1 MSLDDLSTRKTRN
14 MDNKSSV
21 LSIAQIMLGD
31 AAKAGPLTRETIA
44 AKVVLAMTMTGAG
57 ADAVLRDQLISELE
71 SRFSIWIGKE
81 SALEAN
87 EDHVDWLSA
96 ARKQGGR
103 YWPRY
108 RTMLEKKWATR
119 ALDSLDD
126 TTDHVLRLLEDPRRA
141 GEWDRRGLV
150 VGHVQSG
157 KTSNYTGLIC
167 KAADAGYKVFIVLAG
182 IHNSLRSQTQ
192 LRLDEGFLGYE
203 TRPGAIREGETRA
216 VGVGLID
223 PDPKIRPDYVTN
235 RMENGD
241 FNSAVATRMGIGISP
256 ERPPLL
262 FVVKK
267 NAGVLKNLLAWIIDR
282 CADELTGGNRKVVG
296 QVPLLVIDDEAD
308 NASVDTGDQGYV
320 DGKLDETYDPKAIN
334 KLIRKILYAFSKSAY
349 VGYTATP
356 FANVYIRDDKFVAE
370 AGEDLF
376 PRSFIINLPAPSNYW
391 GPVEIFGTSSG
402 DRERDG
408 IGRFGLV
415 KEVSDFAA
423 SLDPKEAHGWMPPKH
438 KNGHAPLHNGLDE
451 LPPSLQDAV
460 LSFVL
465 ADSARRAR
473 GQGNQHHSMLVHVTR
488 FTSVQKEVWRQIA
501 ELLSEVKRAVL
512 YGDKNVDGG
521 INARLRALWET
532 DFMPTTMAIRKHLS
546 DTTLSSITWA
556 EIESLLK
563 QAVDDIEVR
572 EINGT
577 ARDILDYEERK
588 ATGFHVI
595 AVGGDKLSRGL
606 TLEGLTVSYFL
617 RASKMYDTLMQ
628 MGRWF
633 GYRPGYVDLCRLNTT
648 SELIDWFGHITD
660 ASEELRREFEQMA
673 AMKGN
678 PKDYGLKVRSHPTLM
693 ITSQVKMRDAQEI
706 EINLAGS
713 LAETVVFYRDQ
724 LIVQKNFDAVEVLLR
739 EAGVSD
745 RKHSQDRPGGARQ
758 QWENSHVWKNVPG
771 ARVVDFLREYKT
783 HPTALTAHS
792 TIYARYVDA
801 QIRDAGELTSW
812 TVALLGGD
820 KEDAKDA
827 VAVAGNNIIPVKR
840 EPGKRQPSEAEQ
852 KEQGRYVIGRL
863 LNPRDEAIDLD
874 AEEWQAALDLT
885 AKYAKEEG
893 ATATPEAPNG
903 PAIRSIRGRGTD
915 TKPARAERGLLLLY
929 PIKPID
935 RMSIPLMGFGVSL
948 PGSKGKP
955 IKYHVNNVYWEQ
967 EVLGGQPE

>member
-1 MSLDDLSTRKTRN
+1 
-14 MDNKSSV
+14 MDKKSSV

-31 AAKAGPLTRETIA
+31 AAKEGPLTRETIA
-44 AKVVLAMTMTGAG
+44 AKVVEVMKITGAG

-126 TTDHVLRLLEDPRRA
+126 TTDHVLRLLEDPRRT

-167 KAADAGYKVFIVLAG
+167 KAADAGYKVIIVLAG

-223 PDPKIRPDYVTN
+223 PDPKIRPDYVTH

-241 FNSAVATRMGIGISP
+241 FNSAVAKSMGIGISP
-256 ERPPLL
+256 EQRPLL
-262 FVVKK
+262 LVVKK
-267 NAGVLKNLLAWIIDR
+267 NVGVLRNLLAWIIDR
-282 CADELTGGNRKVVG
+282 GADELTANGRKVVG
-296 QVPLLVIDDEAD
+296 QVPVLVIDDEAD
-308 NASVDTGDQGYV
+308 NASVDTADQGYV
-320 DGKLDETYDPKAIN
+320 DGKLDEEHDPKAIN

-356 FANVYIRDDKFVAE
+356 FANVYIREDKFVAE

-391 GPVEIFGTSSG
+391 GPVEIFGTSSVDG
-402 DRERDG
+402 ERDG
-408 IGRFGLV
+408 IARFGLV
-415 KEVSDFAA
+415 KEVSYFSA
-423 SLDPKEAHGWMPPKH
+423 SLDAKEAQGWMPPKH
-438 KNGHAPLHNGLDE
+438 KNGHVPLHNGLDE

-465 ADSARRAR
+465 ADAARRAR

-488 FTSVQKEVWRQIA
+488 FTSVQKQVLRQIA
-501 ELLSEVKRAVL
+501 EFLSEVKRAVL
-512 YGDKNVDGG
+512 YGDKDLEGG
-521 INARLRALWET
+521 INARLHTLWET
-532 DFMPTTMAIRKHLS
+532 DFVPTTRAIREHLS
-546 DTTLSSITWA
+546 DSTLSGFTWL
-556 EIESLLK
+556 EIKELLE
-563 QAVDDIEVR
+563 QAVDDIAVR
-572 EINGT
+572 EINGH
-577 ARDILDYEERK
+577 ASDVLDYEERK
-588 ATGFHVI
+588 TTGLHVI

-648 SELIDWFGHITD
+648 SELIEWFEHITD
-660 ASEELRREFEQMA
+660 ASEELRREFEHMA
-673 AMKGN
+673 AIKGN

-693 ITSQVKMRDAQEI
+693 VTSQVKMRDAQEI
-706 EINLAGS
+706 EITLAGS
-713 LAETVVFYRDQ
+713 LAETVVFDRDPRV
-724 LIVQKNFDAVEVLLR
+724 IEKNFNAVEALLR
-739 EAGVSD
+739 DAGAPD
-745 RKHSQDRPGGARQ
+745 AKHSQSRPGGGSH
-758 QWENSHVWKNVPG
+758 QWRGSFVWKNVSG
-771 ARVVDFLREYKT
+771 ARIVEFLRAYKT
-783 HPTALTAHS
+783 HPTAVAVQGALYAYYIEARIQSAHELTA
-792 TIYARYVDA
+792 
-801 QIRDAGELTSW
+801 W
-812 TVALLGGD
+812 TVALLGG
-820 KEDAKDA
+820 EEGNASR
-827 VAVAGNNIIPVKR
+827 VVAGNSIIPVTRK
-840 EPGKRQPSEAEQ
+840 PGQRQLKNETENR
-852 KEQGRYVIGRL
+852 KQGRYVIGRI
-863 LNPRDEAIDLD
+863 LNPRDEAIDLG

-885 AKYAKEEG
+885 VKFSTAEG
-893 ATATPEAPNG
+893 VKGVPKAPNG
-903 PAIRSIRGRGTD
+903 PAIRTIRGDGANNSPGHP
-915 TKPARAERGLLLLY
+915 KRGLLLLY
-929 PIKPID
+929 PIDPID
-935 RMSIPLMGFGVSL
+935 DMSIPLMGFGVSL
-948 PGSKGKP
+948 PGSKAAP
-955 IKYHVNNVYWEQ
+955 VKYHVNNVYWEQ
-967 EVLGGQPE
+967 EVLGCESE